1 MLTLHDRLE
10 HLNQL
15 DGMLRALT
23 SRVGAR
29 TRRLNKLND
38 KLDVL
43 HQQRDELDAQRQQ
56 SKAHATTLEKQAA
69 DVDTRIASMRDR
81 MNTVTNNKEYSAML
95 VEMNT
100 LKVDKS
106 ALDDE
111 TLEAMTTVEQLDGKL
126 AEIEA
131 QLGEQKT
138 LVAAAKGELDE
149 AEGEIKQ
156 RKDELTAERIE
167 AAAEIDDDTL
177 RQYDRLVVE
186 HEGEALARIEEQDR
200 RRKEYTC
207 GECYMAL
214 PVETVSAVMRS
225 PDAVVCCPSCG
236 RILTM
241 AKDLK
246 SALAS
251 K

>member
-1 MLTLHDRLE
+1 MTLHDRLE
-10 HLNQL
+10 HLNQI

-29 TRRLNKLND
+29 TRRLDKLTD

-43 HQQRDELDAQRQQ
+43 HQQHDELDAQRQQ

-69 DVDTRIASMRDR
+69 DIDERVTTMRDR
-81 MNTVTNNKEYSAML
+81 MNSVTSNKEYSAML

-100 LKVDKS
+100 LKADKTQI
-106 ALDDE
+106 DDE
-111 TLEAMTTVEQLDGKL
+111 TLEAMTTVEQLEAKL
-126 AEIEA
+126 GEIEA

-138 LVAAAKGELDE
+138 LVSGAKGELEE
-149 AEGEIKQ
+149 AEAEIQQ
-156 RKDELTAERIE
+156 RKDELTGERTE
-167 AAAEIDDDTL
+167 AAAEIDEDTL
-177 RQYDRLVVE
+177 RQYERLIVE
-186 HEGEALARIEEQDR
+186 HEGEALARVEEQDR

-225 PDAVVCCPSCG
+225 PDSVVCCPCCG

-246 SALAS
+246 SAIAA